1 MRYSRVCFLINRQKK
16 PLEIPPSLEP
26 ASLLQRKLE
35 SLVHLHKR
43 EGQKKPAETDEGKI
57 RASLSREYHLGL
69 KQNLTKLLVHYM

>member
-1 MRYSRVCFLINRQKK
+1 MIYLRKKK

-43 EGQKKPAETDEGKI
+43 GVQKGATQEEANEGKGQVNI
-57 RASLSREYHLGL
+57 
-69 KQNLTKLLVHYM
+69 